1 MAVLAL
7 AVAAGCDSKKEAVM
21 TSGIDLTNLDT
32 TAVQGADFYQYACGG
47 WMKKH
52 PLTNEYSRFGSFD
65 MLAENN
71 REQLKGLIVEI
82 ASGQN
87 AQGTIGQKIGD
98 IYNLAMDS
106 VKLNADGVTPIQAD
120 LEKIA
125 SVKDKSEIVPL
136 MAELAHSG
144 VFPYFSFYV
153 GADIM
158 DSKSNLFQL
167 YQGGIS
173 LGEKEYYL
181 DNDDVTVN
189 IRNKYKEHIVKMF
202 QLAGFDEAA
211 AKKKMEAVMDIETR
225 IAKASFSA
233 VEQRNPAANYHKMS
247 LDELKKEIPGID
259 WDAFLNGIGVKGVTE
274 LSVSQVE
281 PIKEVEKIINSLPVE
296 NQIAYMQ
303 WSLIDRAAGY
313 LSDDLVAQNFD
324 FYGKTLS
331 GKQANQPRWKRA
343 VSTVNGVLG
352 EAVGQM
358 YVEKYFPAAAKER
371 MVQLVKNL
379 QTALGE
385 RIRNLEWMG
394 DSTKIKAIEKL
405 NSFYV
410 KVGYPDKWR
419 DYTGLNIEKDSY
431 WANVKRATEFELD
444 YMLSKAGKPVDRD
457 EWGMTPQTVNAY
469 YNPTTNE
476 ICFPAGIL
484 QYPFFDMN
492 ADDAFNYGAIGVV
505 IGHEMT
511 HGFDDQG
518 RQFDKDGNLKDW
530 WTAEDAKRF
539 EEFVNY
545 LTINVSEFY
554 RNPDQWELLDKE
566 VIPGLINRFGKDLKI
581 WSAAC
586 STGDEPY
593 SLVMALSRH
602 LPLSHI
608 HIIATDIDKQVIE
621 KAKIGLYT
629 EKSIAAVPEDLKRR
643 FFTKVGA
650 SYQIAQEIKDCVE
663 FKQHN
668 LLKDEYPTHCHMI
681 VCRNVL
687 IYFTE
692 EAKEEVFAKFSKS
705 LIPEGCL
712 FIGSTEQI
720 IQYKDMGYYR
730 MNSFFYGKNK

>member
-7 AVAAGCDSKKEAVM
+7 AVATGCDSKKEAVM

-82 ASGQN
+82 AAGQN

-274 LSVSQVE
+274 LSVSQVD

-331 GKQANQPRWKRA
+331 GKQTNQPRWKRA

-539 EEFVNY
+539 EERAQVMVNFFDSIQV
-545 LTINVSEFY
+545 L
-554 RNPDQWELLDKE
+554 
-566 VIPGLINRFGKDLKI
+566 PGLNANGSLTLGENIADHGGLQVSFQAFKNATKDAPL
-581 WSAAC
+581 
-586 STGDEPY
+586 
-593 SLVMALSRH
+593 LVKDGF
-602 LPLSHI
+602 
-608 HIIATDIDKQVIE
+608 T
-621 KAKIGLYT
+621 
-629 EKSIAAVPEDLKRR
+629 PEQR
-643 FFTKVGA
+643 FFL
-650 SYQIAQEIKDCVE
+650 SYAGVWAGNIRD
-663 FKQHN
+663 
-668 LLKDEYPTHCHMI
+668 
-681 VCRNVL
+681 
-687 IYFTE
+687 
-692 EAKEEVFAKFSKS
+692 
-705 LIPEGCL
+705 
-712 FIGSTEQI
+712 EQI
-720 IQYKDMGYYR
+720 RLQTKSDPHSLGRWRVNGALPQIGAWYDAFGIKEGDPMYLAPEKR
-730 MNSFFYGKNK
+730 VSIW